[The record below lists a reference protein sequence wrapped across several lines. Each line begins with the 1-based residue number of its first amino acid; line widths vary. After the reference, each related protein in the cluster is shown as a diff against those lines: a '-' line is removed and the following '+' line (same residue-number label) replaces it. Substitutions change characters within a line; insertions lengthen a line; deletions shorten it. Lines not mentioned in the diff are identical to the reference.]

1 MGSFNVACSISGIS
15 LGPSDEVVFI
25 PLVIKH
31 YNLGKEYSTWRVP
44 SQYIIYPDDFF
55 SPLCLPIRGKY
66 DDYGGIEEVVK
77 DDNVLCIENFLGFPA
92 EEIPDHIARRGVY
105 DYFSATAKRFLP
117 AISEL
122 SNYETTLDK
131 RFLEVFGFKHIGRLP
146 HCLGEEDIYEYNDY
160 VLPCFISVIGNTYN
174 ITDDKGDPL
183 ATFDTSDKN
192 RSSQFK
198 DEFLRTFSNLSNYYV
213 GVAKEHQ
220 NIVKLLS
227 SMSGM
232 FVHAKIY
239 DALTTKSYGES
250 YGRKYS
256 DCLDEYI
263 KTLQE
268 GINKENMT
276 KEERAIQRLKE
287 MEQLTFISDWHRSWY
302 KFVDIFKKAL
312 TEGKLRKEFIDYS
325 VFTSNMYAMNR
336 FYFPAMN
343 GEQCGNYEASLI
355 LAKKTVELLEIKIKE
370 YEEDDLNDEEFPE
383 DVED

>member
-31 YNLGKEYSTWRVP
+31 YNLGKKYSTWKVP

-66 DDYGGIEEVVK
+66 DDYGGIEEVIK

-92 EEIPDHIARRGVY
+92 EEIPEHIARRGVY

-131 RFLEVFGFKHIGRLP
+131 RFLEVFGFKHIGTLSF
-146 HCLGEEDIYEYNDY
+146 CFGEEDIYEYSDHI
-160 VLPCFISVIGNTYN
+160 LSCFISVIGDTYS
-174 ITDDKGDPL
+174 ITDAEGNPL
-183 ATFDTSDKN
+183 ATFDTSDEN

-220 NIVKLLS
+220 DVVKLLS
-227 SMSGM
+227 NMSGM

-239 DALTTKSYGES
+239 DALIIKSYGES
-250 YGRKYS
+250 YGIKYS
-256 DCLDEYI
+256 DRLDEYI
-263 KTLQE
+263 KVLQE
-268 GINKENMT
+268 SNNKEDMT
-276 KEERAIQRLKE
+276 KEERSIQRLKE
-287 MEQLTFISDWHRSWY
+287 MKQMTFVSDWHRGWY
-302 KFVDIFKKAL
+302 KFEDIFKKTL
-312 TEGKLRKEFIDYS
+312 TSGKLRKEFIDYNI
-325 VFTSNMYAMNR
+325 FTSNMYAMNR

-343 GEQCGNYEASLI
+343 GTQCGNDEASLV
-355 LAKKTVELLEIKIKE
+355 LAEKTVEILKDNLKE
-370 YEEDDLNDEEFPE
+370 YQAILDEEDLDE
-383 DVED
+383 DT